1 VHLHRHVVKSFDA
14 RIRRGAI
21 AEVGDR
27 HAVDEVVVA
36 AARAA
41 AERQQRRV
49 GLILLAVEL
58 RIAEATTVGR

>member
-1 VHLHRHVVKSFDA
+1 MLGLATA
-14 RIRRGAI
+14 RLVRSVIGTPSS
-21 AEVGDR
+21 D
-27 HAVDEVVVA
+27 VVVA

-58 RIAEATTVGR
+58 AVAGRDDRRNRARR